1 MIHILFSL
9 LLGSMISLLLVAPSS
24 YYLILSLIPIIGFV
38 LIIIL
43 KKSIPRPSKYIVIS
57 MPFVIILSY
66 LLTSF
71 IVFHPNNIE
80 LKINSSTLKSEN
92 KAVILY
98 ADGEMEKY
106 IPYFAVENLKSKP
119 LLIKPI
125 ESFKIK
131 QGYNTIGYSEKNKEI
146 LKISNE
152 FRSSL
157 LNNTPNYYY
166 LAYSSFTPSLNE
178 AIMTSV
184 KDKCR
189 DITIINLSI
198 KPESSEYISSIK
210 SSLVQSGL
218 SVKIT
223 TPVFDSIK
231 METLLDN
238 KKIDSTNYSSV
249 LVLTEKTDQ
258 GVKDI
263 LYKKGFKDNN
273 IFIDPNLNT
282 GLKSIHNASLKG
294 KILIINLIDFNGSL
308 YDKYTINKIS
318 KKYDDLNIDTI
329 SPYSYRKDMLEY
341 IINEYQNAK

>member
-1 MIHILFSL
+1 
-9 LLGSMISLLLVAPSS
+9 
-24 YYLILSLIPIIGFV
+24 
-38 LIIIL
+38 
-43 KKSIPRPSKYIVIS
+43 
-57 MPFVIILSY
+57 
-66 LLTSF
+66 
-71 IVFHPNNIE
+71 
-80 LKINSSTLKSEN
+80 
-92 KAVILY
+92 
-98 ADGEMEKY
+98 
-106 IPYFAVENLKSKP
+106 
-119 LLIKPI
+119 
-125 ESFKIK
+125 
-131 QGYNTIGYSEKNKEI
+131 
-146 LKISNE
+146 
-152 FRSSL
+152 
-157 LNNTPNYYY
+157 
-166 LAYSSFTPSLNE
+166 
-178 AIMTSV
+178 
-184 KDKCR
+184 
-189 DITIINLSI
+189 
-198 KPESSEYISSIK
+198 EYISSIK

-294 KILIINLIDFNGSL
+294 KTLIINLIDFNGSL